1 MGTEIILKIAMFI
14 YRIIFLLALFF
25 SIKKCFLKEGR
36 SKVALFFWVFFTN
49 PYLIFYLS
57 VVFAMI
63 ITAFTFIIL
72 GYDNNAIING
82 IGTISNMSLM
92 LEILGSIFFVI
103 AIILVSFIVGKWL
116 KAPNVSL
123 VTFVYMI
130 FSVISA
136 LASINPGND
145 VLSVS
150 VASGFNIIAF
160 LILIGLFYIFV
171 IRELAKLTDKKREIS
186 WKLFLV
192 PPTLFLFVYYI
203 FDFAAQLK
211 GDSFANL
218 VVQFY
223 SLLILMMFFWTFYI
237 VIKNINATNAAIE
250 AKYESEHDKL
260 TGLYNKGKY
269 INMKEANFDNPSSIA
284 IYNFDVNNLKYIN
297 DNFGHE
303 LGDELIIKAA
313 NSIHAVTSD
322 KVYGFRMGGDE
333 YVMIGMNITE
343 EEAKDVYTKWEQAL
357 EKLNQ
362 EGQMYC
368 VMACGLQYASGDF
381 NYDELYHQADEEMY
395 VNKKAKKE
403 KGETSHIKSQPSA

>member
-25 SIKKCFLKEGR
+25 SLKKCFLKEGR

-63 ITAFTFIIL
+63 ITALTFIFL

-82 IGTISNMSLM
+82 FNTISNMSLM

-250 AKYESEHDKL
+250 ARYESEHDKL

-343 EEAKDVYTKWEQAL
+343 EEAKDVYSKWEQAL

-368 VMACGLQYASGDF
+368 VMACGLKYCEGEFDVE
-381 NYDELYHQADEEMY
+381 ELFKQADELMY
-395 VNKKAKKE
+395 LDKKARKE
-403 KGETSHIKSQPSA
+403 KGETSHLRSES